1 MKLNNNKGFLGFS
14 FGKSKNKTTNAA
26 PEFVKSPE
34 YAEAEGAR
42 KTIFD
47 RLNAYGADPNYGAVT
62 PDWSNIWETAKNR
75 VNQYFWGSPTD
86 PGVAGKVKASAARRG
101 VSESPALT
109 NSLTRLGATEGGIM
123 SNMATEQGVEQ
134 ARLAESGRQTWLQTM
149 MALANM
155 KPGGT
160 FYTPW
165 SKSSG
170 TNFGVQGQT
179 KDGTGFLSSIFKTIG
194 IG

>member
-1 MKLNNNKGFLGFS
+1 MKLNNNKGFFDFS
-14 FGKSKNKTTNAA
+14 FGKSKSKQTNAA

-34 YAEAEGAR
+34 YAESEGAR

-109 NSLTRLGATEGGIM
+109 NSLTRLGATEGNVLSG
-123 SNMATEQGVEQ
+123 MATEQGIEQ
-134 ARLAESGRQTWLQTM
+134 ARLAEDGRQTWLQTM

-165 SKSSG
+165 SKNSQ
-170 TNFGVQGQT
+170 TQFGIKSNADDATAGI
-179 KDGTGFLSSIFKTIG
+179 SSIFKMIG
-194 IG
+194 LG